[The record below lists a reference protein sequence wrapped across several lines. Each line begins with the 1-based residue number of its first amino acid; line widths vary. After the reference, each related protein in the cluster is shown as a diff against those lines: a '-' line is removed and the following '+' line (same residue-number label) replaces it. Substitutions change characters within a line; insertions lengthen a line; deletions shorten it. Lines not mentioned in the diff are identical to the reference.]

1 MRKLCLLLCMLAA
14 PALALAT
21 TDSQGRTTTHPTND
35 KTDHLYMEPGP
46 AWSLSITAI
55 QKALVSAT
63 TSLEAIRL
71 AAVSATTSAEAIRQ
85 AVVSATTSLEAIR
98 LATVSTTMQLASLIG
113 RSNLDLLGIG
123 RTQTGMSNAAGDFV
137 AAHVLPIGVLDTVS
151 CYTVALAVTPTDLV
165 PAALVGASHIA
176 ITNLGNQSFYIG
188 GTDVSTTNGVVL
200 AQNATYTMDGVNR
213 RTKVYAVKTGV
224 PTQTVAVMRW

>member
-1 MRKLCLLLCMLAA
+1 MRKLLPLLCLLAA

-21 TDSQGRTTTHPTND
+21 NDSKGRLLTHPTN
-35 KTDHLYMEPGP
+35 EPGDTLGVTP
-46 AWSLSITAI
+46 PPGMPFSRTNQGVSVLNPGTLNFSKTNQGASVLNPGALDFSKTNQGASILNPL
-55 QKALVSAT
+55 ALDF
-63 TSLEAIRL
+63 LR
-71 AAVSATTSAEAIRQ
+71 AA
-85 AVVSATTSLEAIR
+85 
-98 LATVSTTMQLASLIG
+98 
-113 RSNLDLLGIG
+113 LDLLGVS

-137 AAHVLPIGVLDTVS
+137 AAHVLPIGVLDSVS